1 MIRIAVVIP
10 CYRVVDHI
18 REVVQDIGPE
28 VDRIYCIDDKCPD
41 GSGEFIRSTISDKR
55 VTVIFHE
62 ANQGVGGATAT
73 GYKAALADGAEVVV
87 KLDGDGQ
94 MDAGLIG
101 AFVSPILE
109 GNADYTKGNR
119 FFRLEDVRMMPR
131 LRLFGNAVLS
141 FFSKFSTGYWNIFDP
156 TNGYTAIHSQTLKN
170 LPLDEI
176 SRDYFFESDMLFR
189 LNTLGAVVID
199 VPMAARYGKEASNL
213 RIRNVAFLFF
223 MKHTT
228 NFAKRIFYNYY
239 LRDFNVASIELLLG
253 TVLLTFG
260 AGFGLN
266 RWMESAASG
275 VPATAGT
282 VMLAAFPALAGLQLL
297 LGFLNFD
304 IQNTPSFPLQK
315 RIGYKKA
322 VLPERAG

>member
-1 MIRIAVVIP
+1 MILIAVVIP

-18 REVVQDIGPE
+18 RDVIQRIGPE
-28 VDRIYCIDDKCPD
+28 VHRIYCVDDQCPD
-41 GSGEFIRSTISDKR
+41 GSGEFIRNTIGDRR
-55 VTVIFHE
+55 VTVIFHA
-62 ANQGVGGATAT
+62 ANQGVGGATVT
-73 GYKAALADGAEVVV
+73 GYKAALADGVEVVV
-87 KLDGDGQ
+87 KIDGDGQ

-101 AFVSPILE
+101 SFVGPILE

-131 LRLFGNAVLS
+131 FRLLGNAALS

-156 TNGYTAIHSQTLKN
+156 TNGYTAIHSQALKN

-199 VPMAARYGKEASNL
+199 IPMAARYGKEVSSL
-213 RIRNVAFLFF
+213 RIRNVAFIFF
-223 MKHTT
+223 MKHST
-228 NFAKRIFYNYY
+228 NFVKRIFYNYY

-253 TVLLTFG
+253 MTLLTFG
-260 AGFGLN
+260 VGFGLN
-266 RWMESAASG
+266 RWMESAVSG

-304 IQNTPSFPLQK
+304 IQNVPSFPLQK
-315 RIGYKKA
+315 RIGCKKD
-322 VLPERAG
+322 VVPERVG